1 MKECKD
7 YKNKC
12 KKIDNLLKN
21 NISINKNKYPKLW
34 LKINLEKI
42 FL

>member
-7 YKNKC
+7 YKNKW

-21 NISINKNKYPKLW
+21 NISTNKNKYLKLW